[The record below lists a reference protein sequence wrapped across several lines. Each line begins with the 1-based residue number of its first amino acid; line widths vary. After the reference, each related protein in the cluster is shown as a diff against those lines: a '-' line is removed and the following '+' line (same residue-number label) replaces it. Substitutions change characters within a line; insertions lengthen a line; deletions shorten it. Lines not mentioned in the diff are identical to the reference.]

1 MASFNTTASNK
12 ATMTARDAFFDK
24 LETYCD
30 FRDAKPEDFNPTAL
44 CNLARDLVQMCD
56 AVRNI
61 ADRVAAF
68 EHRARISQIAV
79 EEGFL
84 ASVKEW
90 GRGGYMLNEGARL
103 VAFVLNSK
111 FNFGFEEAA

>member
-1 MASFNTTASNK
+1 MASFNTTTSNK

-24 LETYCD
+24 LETYFD
-30 FRDAKPEDFNPTAL
+30 FRNAKPENFNPIAL
-44 CNLARDLVQMCD
+44 RNLARDLVQMCD

-61 ADRVAAF
+61 SDRIAAV

-111 FNFGFEEAA
+111 FNFDLGEAA